1 MFRPSLT
8 LIALAV
14 SAPSFANDAPK
25 DMERIIVSGSRV
37 IESIDEVP
45 ASITVISR
53 KQIED
58 HLKVNPELQSLL
70 AQMVP
75 GLAPDTGSSSNTG
88 QSLRCLL
95 YTSPSPRD

>member
-1 MFRPSLT
+1 MFKPSLT

-14 SAPSFANDAPK
+14 SAPSLANDAPN

-75 GLAPDTGSSSNTG
+75 GLAPDTGRAILASRCADE
-88 QSLRCLL
+88 LRL
-95 YTSPSPRD
+95 

>member
-1 MFRPSLT
+1 MFKPSLT

-14 SAPSFANDAPK
+14 SAPSFANDAQK

-58 HLKVNPELQSLL
+58 HLKVNPASYR
-70 AQMVP
+70 A
-75 GLAPDTGSSSNTG
+75 
-88 QSLRCLL
+88 C
-95 YTSPSPRD
+95 

>member
-58 HLKVNPELQSLL
+58 HLKVNPRVTELVSADGAGLRLQIQVVRAIL
-70 AQMVP
+70 ASRC
-75 GLAPDTGSSSNTG
+75 ADE
-88 QSLRCLL
+88 LRL
-95 YTSPSPRD
+95 

>member
-1 MFRPSLT
+1 MFKPSLT

-14 SAPSFANDAPK
+14 SAPSLANDAPN

-53 KQIED
+53 
-58 HLKVNPELQSLL
+58 N
-70 AQMVP
+70 
-75 GLAPDTGSSSNTG
+75 G
-88 QSLRCLL
+88 
-95 YTSPSPRD
+95 

>member
-1 MFRPSLT
+1 MFKPSLT

-14 SAPSFANDAPK
+14 SAPSLANDALN

-88 QSLRCLL
+88 PVVAR
-95 YTSPSPRD
+95 TSSACDD

>member
-14 SAPSFANDAPK
+14 SAPSFANDAQK

-58 HLKVNPELQSLL
+58 YALRAQDVEGGQGTLSFQCGLL
-70 AQMVP
+70 
-75 GLAPDTGSSSNTG
+75 
-88 QSLRCLL
+88 
-95 YTSPSPRD
+95 